1 LYIRDPEGIESNNN
15 HIKIASMKFVVSST
29 GLLSHLT
36 AISKVISSK
45 STMPILDNFLFRIT
59 ETGLTITASDSE
71 STLIT
76 TLELDNVEGQGVIA
90 IPAKLLIDTL
100 REFPEQPLTFQID
113 GSSFGIQIFS
123 ENGKYSIVG
132 YDGEDY
138 PEVPVADE
146 DAVTTMAVSR
156 QVLLKG
162 IEKTLFA
169 TADDELRPV
178 MNGIYIELTP
188 DYMSFVASDAHK
200 LVRYRR
206 TDAKSEMNASFIL
219 PKKPAALLRSLLS
232 REDNEVKLQFNEKNA
247 FFKMSNYE
255 LICRLV
261 EGNYPSYNSV
271 IPVNN
276 PNSMVIDRLAFYN
289 TVKRVSVFANQ
300 ASNLVKLTIGGNQLV
315 VSAQDIDFS
324 ISAVE
329 RLSCEYEGDDMEIGF
344 KSTFLQEILSNL
356 PSADIRLE
364 MSDPSRAGLLLPEE
378 KEDENEDVLMLLMPM
393 MINV

>member
-1 LYIRDPEGIESNNN
+1 
-15 HIKIASMKFVVSST
+15 MKFVVSST

-45 STMPILDNFLFRIT
+45 STMPILDNFLFRLSV
-59 ETGLTITASDSE
+59 EGLTITASDSE

-76 TLELDNVEGQGVIA
+76 SLELDNVEGEGLIA
-90 IPAKLLIDTL
+90 IPARLLIDTL
-100 REFPEQPLTFQID
+100 REFPEQPLTFQVD
-113 GSSFGIQIFS
+113 TTSFGIQIFS
-123 ENGKYSIVG
+123 ENGRYTIVG
-132 YDGEDY
+132 YDGQDY
-138 PEVPVADE
+138 PAIHYAGEE
-146 DAVTTMAVSR
+146 SVTTVMVKR
-156 QVLLKG
+156 QALLKG

-178 MNGIYIELTP
+178 MNGIFIELTSEF
-188 DYMSFVASDAHK
+188 MSFVASDAHK
-200 LVRYRR
+200 LVQYRR
-206 TDAKSEMNASFIL
+206 ADARSEEESSFIL
-219 PKKPAALLRSLLS
+219 PKKPAALLKNLLT
-232 REDNEVKLQFNEKNA
+232 RDDLDVKMQFNDKNA
-247 FFKMSNYE
+247 FFTMTNYQ

-329 RLSCEYEGDDMEIGF
+329 RLSCEYEGEDLEIGF
-344 KSTFLQEILSNL
+344 KSIFLQEILTNL
-356 PSADIRLE
+356 PSTDVRLE

-378 KEDENEDVLMLLMPM
+378 KDDPDEDVLMLLMPM
-393 MINV
+393 MINI

>member
-1 LYIRDPEGIESNNN
+1 
-15 HIKIASMKFVVSST
+15 MKFVISST
-29 GLLSHLT
+29 ELLSHLT

-45 STMPILDNFLFRIT
+45 STMPILDNFLFEIT
-59 ETGLTITASDSE
+59 ENSLNITASDIE

-76 TLELDNVEGQGVIA
+76 KIELDNVDGEGIIA
-90 IPAKLLIDTL
+90 VPAKLLIDTL
-100 REFPEQPLTFQID
+100 KEFPEQPLTFHVD
-113 GSSFGIQIFS
+113 NNTFGIQILS

-132 YDGEDY
+132 YDGEDF
-138 PEVPVADE
+138 PQNPTKEPDSGATVKDNHR
-146 DAVTTMAVSR
+146 S
-156 QVLLKG
+156 LLKG

-178 MNGIYIELTP
+178 MNGIFVEMTEKF
-188 DYMSFVASDAHK
+188 MSFVASDAHK

-206 TDAKSEMNASFIL
+206 NDVKTELEASFIL
-219 PKKPAALLRSLLS
+219 PKKPAALLKNLLAKES
-232 REDNEVKLQFNEKNA
+232 SDIVVEFNDKNA
-247 FFKMSNYE
+247 FFRLSNYQ

-271 IPVNN
+271 IPQNN
-276 PNSMVIDRLAFYN
+276 PNSMVIDRLGFYN

-300 ASNLVKLTIGGNQLV
+300 ASNLVKLSLSGSQLV

-329 RLSCEYEGDDMEIGF
+329 RLQCEYEGEDMEIGF
-344 KSTFLQEILSNL
+344 KSLFLQEILANI
-356 PSADIRLE
+356 PSPEVRLE
-364 MSDPSRAGLLLPEE
+364 MSDPSRAGLILPAE
-378 KEDENEDVLMLLMPM
+378 KEDPDEDVLMLLMPM